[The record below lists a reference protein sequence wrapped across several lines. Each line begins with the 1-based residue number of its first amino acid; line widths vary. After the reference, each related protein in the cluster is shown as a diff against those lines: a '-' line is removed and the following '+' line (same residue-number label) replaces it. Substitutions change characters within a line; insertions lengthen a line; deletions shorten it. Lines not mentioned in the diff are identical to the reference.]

1 MKREENLMSLQNEIS
16 QKEIKKSN
24 FFKKYLVRKV
34 KWGALILAI
43 ILVVLIGIRTVIS
56 FDNKTTKIGFEDIGE
71 FATQAAYCTELNVID
86 DSKKLFKVSI
96 PFTQSKYIYSYD
108 IVIKAGFDFSEI
120 EWDAN
125 EKENV
130 IEVKLP
136 EAKVLSSEIDLD
148 SFEVY
153 HEQESAF
160 NKITMTE
167 NNESIK
173 ELKEKA
179 EKNAI
184 ANGLLENARTNAET
198 VLTGFFAK
206 AYDLDKYEI
215 VFKDK

>member
-1 MKREENLMSLQNEIS
+1 MSLQNEIS

-24 FFKKYLVRKV
+24 FFKKYLVKKV
-34 KWGALILAI
+34 KWVVLILAI

-136 EAKVLSSEIDLD
+136 EVKVLSSEIDLD